1 MQVREIFKD
10 RIFTISNMLTALRIV
25 LGPLLGYFIYKES
38 VTGDPFYLKC
48 EVAVVVGII
57 LSDFFD
63 GKLAR
68 WMNQVTKL
76 GQYMDPIADKFAAL
90 IAMTFLVL
98 FKGFPLWV
106 YIFALARE
114 ILAVIAGIL
123 LYMKR
128 DIEVRPN
135 IFGKLCAGALAF
147 SGAVYVMN
155 LDYAVGGVTLK
166 QFSIFLVVMFYVLGG
181 VLYVKTYARSRR
193 EKKA

>member
-1 MQVREIFKD
+1 MKVREIFQDK
-10 RIFTISNMLTALRIV
+10 IFTVSNMLTALRIFF
-25 LGPLLGYFIYKES
+25 GPLLGYFIYKES
-38 VTGDPFYLKC
+38 VTGDSVYLKY
-48 EVAVVVGII
+48 EAAVVVGII

-114 ILAVIAGIL
+114 FFAVVAGIL
-123 LYMKR
+123 LYMKK

-135 IFGKLCAGALAF
+135 IFGKLCAGCLAF
-147 SGAVYVMN
+147 SGAVYIFN
-155 LDYAVGGVTLK
+155 LDYEVGGVTLK
-166 QFSIFLVVMFYVLGG
+166 NVSIFLVILFYVLGG
-181 VLYVKTYARSRR
+181 AMYVRTYARSRR
-193 EKKA
+193 EKEA